1 MEQMQ
6 LRLYALIDKVYRD
19 RDTATKEEIIRKL
32 REVGLGDALPDL
44 EPLPEGPI
52 PRTALAIAIDRIIAG
67 ATGSAVWEGQSNPAD
82 VANPREP
89 EGGVTYRTS
98 EVETAS
104 AVEDTGTEELPV
116 KLRGY
121 PSIADSRP
129 VPRDE
134 APVPLVELND
144 ADLDL
149 LRGKHLALLA
159 TLLPDGSP
167 HTVVVWVG
175 IENGVVE
182 VNTSEGSVVLENVR
196 RDPRVSISIYDKDN
210 PHRLISISLQGRVI
224 ETTDQGADEHLDRLA
239 QKYTGKDGY
248 PESGKVP
255 SEARW
260 IIRIRPE
267 RISRYG
273 Y

>member
-1 MEQMQ
+1 MEQRQ
-6 LRLYALIDKVYRD
+6 IRLYTLIEEVYRD
-19 RDTATKEEIIRKL
+19 RDTATKEEITRKL
-32 REVGLGDALPDL
+32 QELRLAGAEPDL

-52 PRTALAIAIDRIIAG
+52 PRTALAVAIDRIIAG
-67 ATGSAVWEGQSNPAD
+67 ATGPAVWEGQSNPAD

-89 EGGVTYRTS
+89 EGGVTYRTG
-98 EVETAS
+98 EVG
-104 AVEDTGTEELPV
+104 AVEHTGTEDVPV
-116 KLRGY
+116 KMRGY
-121 PSIADSRP
+121 PSVADSRP

-134 APVPLVELND
+134 VPVPLVDLTE

-149 LRGKHLALLA
+149 LRGRHFALLA

-167 HTVVVWVG
+167 HTTVVWVG
-175 IENGVVE
+175 IENGVIE
-182 VNTSEGSVVLENVR
+182 VNTGEGGAVLENVR
-196 RDPRVSISIYDKDN
+196 RDPRVSLSIYDQDN

-224 ETTDQGADEHLDRLA
+224 ETTDQGADEHLDRMA
-239 QKYTGKDGY
+239 QKYTGQDRY
-248 PESGKVP
+248 PEGSKVP
-255 SEARW
+255 DEARW